1 VKNLKSLSDL
11 KNNGIIPAAV
21 KNAIADIMDGVVG
34 LKSDA
39 ADLVK
44 DVLQTQSVVGDIV
57 TSAGD
62 LVDAVASAP
71 ENLFQHILDKVIP
84 TDLRRW

>member
-1 VKNLKSLSDL
+1 
-11 KNNGIIPAAV
+11 
-21 KNAIADIMDGVVG
+21 MDGVVG